1 MAPETDVF
9 HIALEPGARGRFL
22 GMLVAIVP
30 AAFSVGGFELITML
44 VASSILVYNSTHFPL
59 NQVFS
64 RGGPTPHEC
73 H

>member
-44 VASSILVYNSTHFPL
+44 VASSLVHNFTHCPL

-64 RGGPTPHEC
+64 RGSPTPHEC